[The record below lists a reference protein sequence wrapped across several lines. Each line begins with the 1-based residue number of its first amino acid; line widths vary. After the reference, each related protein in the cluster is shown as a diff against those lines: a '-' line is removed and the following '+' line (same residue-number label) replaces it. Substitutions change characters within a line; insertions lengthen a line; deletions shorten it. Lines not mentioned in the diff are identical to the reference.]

1 MLQAP
6 SKKVRSGLFSF
17 VTGVGTV
24 IIKISQSLIESSLLD
39 NDKLL
44 FKASF
49 NFFSS
54 TSFVISIP
62 NFREYILFELTSKP
76 TTLKFKESFNA
87 KGKPTYPSPI
97 MAIFFWRVLLSMT
110 YVLIFIK
117 NDTFF

>member
-6 SKKVRSGLFSF
+6 SKKVKSGLFSF

-39 NDKLL
+39 NNKLL

-49 NFFSS
+49 NFSS
-54 TSFVISIP
+54 TSLVLSMP

-97 MAIFFWRVLLSMT
+97 IAIFFGE
-110 YVLIFIK
+110 
-117 NDTFF
+117 FFCP